1 MVAIVAT
8 VALFAAVSAS
18 AAPVRSGFSGQMIDL
33 GTYVDGPLGQTVYW
47 TDSDVLTVTHPDG
60 SVTTVG
66 TNTYLAA
73 QSNVSLTA
81 HFAYTSSISSTG
93 RSVKGA
99 YWIAATGSGNVIDAG
114 NFSFPPETYDG
125 RFDNPEA
132 LGGGASTSPIVC
144 SFSVLLNHPL
154 CG

>member
-1 MVAIVAT
+1 
-8 VALFAAVSAS
+8 
-18 AAPVRSGFSGQMIDL
+18 
-33 GTYVDGPLGQTVYW
+33 
-47 TDSDVLTVTHPDG
+47 
-60 SVTTVG
+60 
-66 TNTYLAA
+66 
-73 QSNVSLTA
+73 
-81 HFAYTSSISSTG
+81 
-93 RSVKGA
+93 VKGA